1 MAYEI
6 KLINPH
12 KQFGKF
18 NYSLIFRDTDG
29 ILPDAR
35 WEKKYLDT
43 VTKQEIAVDIKK
55 TLKAMAMQYNEQ
67 NPETPIS
74 LNDAQLNGVE
84 FSIDLK
90 GGTKIL
96 WTL

>member
-1 MAYEI
+1 
-6 KLINPH
+6 
-12 KQFGKF
+12 
-18 NYSLIFRDTDG
+18 
-29 ILPDAR
+29 
-35 WEKKYLDT
+35 
-43 VTKQEIAVDIKK
+43 
-55 TLKAMAMQYNEQ
+55 MAMQYNEQ